1 MQKTQVLADAS
12 GHDQEKLSLLTKNV
26 HNFYSRQIA
35 TSSVFQDLWYI
46 FVTVAWVALLALNV
60 FVVDSNSIKGPCCF
74 LGQETLPLLLSTGW
88 FQVPG
93 TGSSVSSQSN

>member
-60 FVVDSNSIKGPCCF
+60 FVVDSNSITGPCCF

-88 FQVPG
+88 FQDD
-93 TGSSVSSQSN
+93 SSVNSQSN